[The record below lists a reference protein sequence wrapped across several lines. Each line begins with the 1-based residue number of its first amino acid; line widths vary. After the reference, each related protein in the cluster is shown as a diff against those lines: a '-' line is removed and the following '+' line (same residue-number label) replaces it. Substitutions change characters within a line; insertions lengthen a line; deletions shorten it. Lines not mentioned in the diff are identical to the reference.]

1 MPRKPVA
8 MQVIGM
14 FRGIA
19 NLLICN
25 SYKVNFLLCQPETMY
40 IFRIQLIHQ
49 SFKHECFD
57 CRKVGSSLFKE
68 LFPTLLYVLSRN
80 PFTWTLES

>member
-14 FRGIA
+14 LRGIT

-40 IFRIQLIHQ
+40 VFRIQLIHQ

-57 CRKVGSSLFKE
+57 CRKVLAYLKSHFLPFSVFS
-68 LFPTLLYVLSRN
+68 PDIPSRG
-80 PFTWTLES
+80 L